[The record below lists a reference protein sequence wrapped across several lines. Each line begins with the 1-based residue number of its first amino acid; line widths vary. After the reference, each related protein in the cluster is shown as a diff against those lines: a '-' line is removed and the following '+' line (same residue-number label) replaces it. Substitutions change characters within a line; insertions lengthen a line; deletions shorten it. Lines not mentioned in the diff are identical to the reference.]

1 MKKLIN
7 IFKDFKGEL
16 GLIYLFM
23 ILTELASLSQPLL
36 LGMSID
42 GLLNNNLKPL
52 LFLGISYLLSNF
64 FLYKRMVW
72 DTKVYT
78 KIYNSIVL
86 KFLEK
91 SEAPTSKKVART
103 DMAHQIIHVL
113 EEYVHYY
120 ISTIIGLIGSIVF
133 IWSKSILVGSLITLS
148 APLIGIAVLIFY
160 KKIRQA
166 INLRN
171 NHYETK
177 VESIESG
184 FLTAKS
190 FFRRRRRLE
199 IFESNLQGK
208 NWLAVGLIKNSFL
221 FISIILLIKT
231 TSVTPGSIVMVY
243 SYINNF
249 LSSLLSVPVAVEM
262 YSRITN
268 ILDRFD

>member
-1 MKKLIN
+1 
-7 IFKDFKGEL
+7 
-16 GLIYLFM
+16 
-23 ILTELASLSQPLL
+23 
-36 LGMSID
+36 
-42 GLLNNNLKPL
+42 
-52 LFLGISYLLSNF
+52 
-64 FLYKRMVW
+64 
-72 DTKVYT
+72 
-78 KIYNSIVL
+78 
-86 KFLEK
+86 
-91 SEAPTSKKVART
+91 
-103 DMAHQIIHVL
+103 
-113 EEYVHYY
+113 
-120 ISTIIGLIGSIVF
+120 
-133 IWSKSILVGSLITLS
+133 
-148 APLIGIAVLIFY
+148 
-160 KKIRQA
+160 
-166 INLRN
+166 
-171 NHYETK
+171 

>member
-1 MKKLIN
+1 MRKLIN
-7 IFKDFKGEL
+7 IFKEFRFEL

-42 GLLNNNLKPL
+42 GLLHNNTTPL
-52 LFLGISYLLSNF
+52 LFLGVSYLLSNF

-86 KFLEK
+86 NFLQK
-91 SEAPTSKKVART
+91 SDAPTSKKVART

-120 ISTIIGLIGSIVF
+120 ISTIIGLVGSIIF
-133 IWSKSILVGSLITLS
+133 IWTKSILVGALITLS
-148 APLIGIAVLIFY
+148 APLIGLAVWVFY

-166 INLRN
+166 IHLRN
-171 NHYETK
+171 DHYETK
-177 VESIESG
+177 VEAIEGG
-184 FLTAKS
+184 FLSSKS
-190 FFRRRRRLE
+190 FFKRRRRLE

-208 NWLAVGLIKNSFL
+208 NWLAVGLIKNTFL

-231 TSVTPGSIVMVY
+231 TQVTPGSIVTVY
-243 SYINNF
+243 TYINNF
-249 LSSLLSVPVAVEM
+249 LGSLLSVPVAVEM

-268 ILDRFD
+268 ILERFD